1 MVLTGTEDI
10 PGLADPETPL
20 FILAGKKGGRHPCLA
35 GPSLP
40 PRVEEAHVVTSKG
53 SHLVDKDLRVDIVK
67 VDHVGEGNPHAQES
81 CRRGRRNR
89 SARRP
94 QGSTTRR
101 RPCAEVLTCLV
112 TESHRQPGSGSHYY

>member
-20 FILAGKKGGRHPCLA
+20 FILLGKKGGRHPCLA
-35 GPSLP
+35 EPSLP
-40 PRVEEAHVVTSKG
+40 PREEEAHVVTSKG
-53 SHLVDKDLRVDIVK
+53 SHLIDKDLRVDIVE

-89 SARRP
+89 SARGP
-94 QGSTTRR
+94 QGNTT
-101 RPCAEVLTCLV
+101 PC
-112 TESHRQPGSGSHYY
+112 